1 MIKNEKINKETKIN
15 NERALAKI
23 KVKINKYF
31 EDIGR
36 DIFDDIDMARIDLID
51 DIEDVLDNTEISPKQ
66 LILEKFDL
74 ENETKNNQN
83 EKRK

>member
-15 NERALAKI
+15 NERALASI

>member
-1 MIKNEKINKETKIN
+1 MKKIN

-51 DIEDVLDNTEISPKQ
+51 DIEDVLGNTEISPKQ

-74 ENETKNNQN
+74 ENEKQ
-83 EKRK
+83 K